1 MELTLNTSTV
11 SCYEKALHTQTV
23 RKEETQDSVVPDTL
37 PDIGEIVSTSG
48 NVLIRSKDVGEG
60 RIRLEANVPARVAYA
75 TEEGDGLYCLEVN
88 VPLYVSLEDPSIP
101 DHSLC
106 VTDLT
111 LSALETKMLNP
122 RKVSVR
128 AEAVF
133 RVDCYAAVTKAFAGA
148 PAQPE
153 EGINVLEREVALT
166 PVCAVTEKTF
176 VLTDEFAVPAAMPP
190 AAELLCQN
198 TLLQVEEIKTVG
210 TKLVVKGSAE
220 SALLYAAEDMTV
232 GAVEFST
239 GFSQIIEAETLPE
252 DPFVSVRL
260 LLSGAFY
267 DLSGDDGRGGS
278 MELHVV
284 AQAAVCGR
292 AEATCLADVYSNRYR
307 LNTASE
313 RAEIRRI
320 RKAVTL
326 RETLRE
332 QFPTAS
338 PVSEILQGCYT
349 LGTALAGENGDA
361 SLPVTVCAH
370 YRTADGRLCTAKRT
384 FQLKFPAAMGEGETL
399 EVCGASAQ
407 RLELSSS
414 AGGIEV
420 RLPVELAAFI
430 WEREPVEHITA
441 IDYDE
446 TETQDLSALPSLVLL
461 RASSN
466 DDLWTL
472 AKENASTTGAIAAAN
487 GLDNLTAPWEK
498 LLLIPKTV

>member
-1 MELTLNTSTV
+1 MELTLNTSAV
-11 SCYEKALHTQTV
+11 SCYEKLFSQAV

-37 PDIGEIVSTSG
+37 PDIGEIVGTSG
-48 NVLIRSKDVGEG
+48 NVLIRSKDVGDG
-60 RIRLEANVPARVAYA
+60 RVRLEANVPARVAYV
-75 TEEGDGLYCLEVN
+75 TEEGNGLYCLEVN
-88 VPLYVSLEDPSIP
+88 VPLYISIEDPSIP
-101 DHSLC
+101 DNGLC

-128 AEAVF
+128 AEVAF
-133 RVDCYAAVTKAFAGA
+133 RVECYAAVTKAFAGA
-148 PAQPE
+148 PAQSE
-153 EGINVLEREVALT
+153 DGINVLEREAILT

-176 VLTDEFAVPAAMPP
+176 VLTDEFALPAAMPP
-190 AAELLCQN
+190 AAELLGQN
-198 TLLQVEEIKTVG
+198 TLLQVEEVKSVG

-220 SALLYAAEDMTV
+220 SALLYAAEDMSV

-260 LLSGAFY
+260 LLSGVFY
-267 DLSGDDGRGGS
+267 DLSGGDGRGGA

-284 AQAAVCGR
+284 AQATACGKTK
-292 AEATCLADVYSNRYR
+292 APCLTDAYSNRYR
-307 LNTASE
+307 LNTVSE

-320 RKAVTL
+320 KKAVTL

-332 QFPTAS
+332 QFSTAAS
-338 PVSEILQGCYT
+338 VSEILQGSYT
-349 LGTALAGENGDA
+349 LGTALAGESGGA
-361 SLPVTVCAH
+361 ALPVTVCAH
-370 YRTADGRLCTAKRT
+370 YRTADGRLCAAKRT
-384 FQLKFPAAMGEGETL
+384 FQLKFSAVLEEGETL
-399 EVCGASAQ
+399 ELCGASAQ
-407 RLELSSS
+407 RLVELSPS
-414 AGGIEV
+414 AGGIEI
-420 RLPVELAAFI
+420 RLPVELSAFV

-441 IDYDE
+441 IGYDE

-461 RASSN
+461 RASSS

-487 GLDNLTAPWEK
+487 GLDSLSAPWEK
-498 LLLIPKTV
+498 LLLIPKTL

>member
-11 SCYEKALHTQTV
+11 SCYEKTFSQTV

-37 PDIGEIVSTSG
+37 PDIGEIVGTSG

-88 VPLYVSLEDPSIP
+88 IPLYVSLEDPSIP

-128 AEAVF
+128 AEIAF
-133 RVDCYAAVTKAFAGA
+133 RVDCYAAVTKDFVGA
-148 PAQPE
+148 PAQPQ
-153 EGINVLEREVALT
+153 EGVNMLEREIALT

-176 VLTDEFAVPAAMPP
+176 VLTDEFAIPAAMPP
-190 AAELLCQN
+190 AAELLGQN

-220 SALLYAAEDMTV
+220 SALLYAAEDMSV

-267 DLSGDDGRGGS
+267 DLSGGDDRGGS

-284 AQAAVCGR
+284 AQAAVCGA
-292 AEATCLADVYSNRYR
+292 AEASCLTDAYSNRYR

-313 RAEIRRI
+313 RSEIRRI

-332 QFPTAS
+332 QLPTAA
-338 PVSEILQGCYT
+338 PVSEILQGSYT

-361 SLPVTVCAH
+361 ALPVTVCAY
-370 YRTADGRLCTAKRT
+370 YRTADGRLCTARRT
-384 FQLKFPAAMGEGETL
+384 FQLKFSAGLGEGETL

-407 RLELSSS
+407 RLVELSPS
-414 AGGIEV
+414 AGGIEA
-420 RLPVELAAFI
+420 RLPVELSVFV

-441 IDYDE
+441 ISYDE

-461 RASSN
+461 RAGSS

-487 GLDNLTAPWEK
+487 GLDSLTAPWEK